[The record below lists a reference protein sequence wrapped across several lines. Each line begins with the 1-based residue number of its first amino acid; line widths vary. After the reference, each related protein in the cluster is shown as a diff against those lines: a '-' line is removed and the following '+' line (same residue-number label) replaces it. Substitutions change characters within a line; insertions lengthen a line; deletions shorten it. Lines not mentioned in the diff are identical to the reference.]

1 MRRCL
6 AEKLNV
12 TVHAPQ
18 RYQATFPAS
27 PMGARQARCAVTTFA
42 KTWLRGRDLSD
53 FEAAVGEVLANA
65 VEHGGGDHVSI
76 ECYFDSGKV
85 VAEIRDSGGGFLPPP
100 AIRMPRDGAPRGY
113 GLFIMHCLLDDVQF
127 LDGGRM
133 LRLLKSSSSESN

>member
-1 MRRCL
+1 MRHSL
-6 AEKLNV
+6 AEKLDV

-18 RYQATFPAS
+18 RYQATFPSS
-27 PMGARQARCAVTTFA
+27 PIGARQARCAVTAFA
-42 KTWLRGRDLSD
+42 KAWLRGRDLND

-65 VEHGGGDHVSI
+65 VEHGGGDRVSI

-100 AIRMPRDGAPRGY
+100 AIRVPQGGAPRGY
-113 GLFIMHCLLDDVQF
+113 GLFIIHCLLDDVEF

-133 LRLLKSSSSESN
+133 LRLVKSPSGESN